1 MAGIDNITSRILAE
15 AQGEADALLAKAAE
29 EAKGIIGEQIKS
41 GNRKVRKP
49 TAAWLFMKPES
60 LLPAT
65 V

>member
-29 EAKGIIGEQIKS
+29 EAKG
-41 GNRKVRKP
+41 R
-49 TAAWLFMKPES
+49 LCMKPGS
-60 LLPAT
+60 LPPAT